1 VDEPIGKT
9 SKEQRSK
16 EIWENEAE
24 GKHQEIELSGE
35 NTMMQWIHSLT
46 THVVVSVTTSLH

>member
-16 EIWENEAE
+16 EVWENEAE
-24 GKHQEIELSGE
+24 GKHQEIKE
-35 NTMMQWIHSLT
+35 
-46 THVVVSVTTSLH
+46 